1 MRQRLVGIL
10 LSAVVLGSAAA
21 CGSEGGSDSGG
32 DPIVGSPD
40 GGTPTCSVDLDVGTG
55 HREFT
60 AVPQGSTV
68 YLFRGPQSGYHLYI
82 SVRAKGIDPT
92 NARLCYTH
100 TLLTPSE
107 KKVGEG
113 CWSVQLPVD
122 LGGGTHE
129 RVGVL
134 GEVDPVYWNNDG
146 VAQLRGEDVRV
157 DVTLSDTL
165 GCSAQGGW
173 TAHISDDP
181 PPN

>member
-1 MRQRLVGIL
+1 MPPRPRLL
-10 LSAVVLGSAAA
+10 LLAALLASAAA
-21 CGSEGGSDSGG
+21 CGSDDGSDRDADPVVGG
-32 DPIVGSPD
+32 PD
-40 GGTPTCSVDLDVGTG
+40 ATPTCSVELEVGTG
-55 HREFT
+55 SRDFT
-60 AVPQGSTV
+60 PVASGGTV
-68 YLFRGPQSGYHLYI
+68 YLFRGPQNGYHLFL

-113 CWSVQLPVD
+113 CWSIQLPVD

-129 RVGVL
+129 RVGIL
-134 GEVDPVYWNNDG
+134 GEIDPVYWNNDG
-146 VAQLRGEDVRV
+146 VAQVRGEDVRV
-157 DVTLSDTL
+157 DVTLSDPR